1 MPGYIGPRRPSN
13 ANNSKRTQL
22 VRWLGLQTPVG
33 QAAAIRFIA
42 ALTLQ
47 TLGSKSVAVR
57 VTAAVTMIG
66 SFLLEGHT
74 ASAEWRSALSTTA
87 LLLHLAA
94 IHWWLGSL
102 YPLLAMTR
110 RGDPRTLVS
119 AVEAFS
125 SRAVWIVA
133 TLVAAGAVLLG
144 HLTGW
149 TLRIDSAYQLRFLF
163 KLGLVILLLSIASW
177 NKFRLTP
184 LLRRDPAAGAAALSG
199 VDQSGN
205 GRCPVHSRR
214 DGVGHQ
220 HRTRRVTDDSKS
232 RLAETRRDADGF
244 DATRRTSPRKVVVS
258 VVGPSPTS
266 PLCQLHAHKRTS
278 RFLRRSHRQQPKVL
292 GVGTRA
298 GP

>member
-1 MPGYIGPRRPSN
+1 MSALDLALVGLRVLVYAGAITGGGGVLYALSFPRAAREIGDAIRGQILFGCGLVLLVEPVRYV
-13 ANNSKRTQL
+13 AFQL
-22 VRWLGLQTPVG
+22 AMAGGDPTLAFAPEMRWLGLQTPVG

-42 ALTLQ
+42 ALTL
-47 TLGSKSVAVR
+47 LGSKSVAVR

-110 RGDPRTLVS
+110 RVDPRTLVS

-133 TLVAAGAVLLG
+133 ILVAAGAVLLG

-184 LLRRDPAAGAAALSG
+184 LLRRDPAAGAAALAASIKVEMG
-199 VDQSGN
+199 AALFILV
-205 GRCPVHSRR
+205 
-214 DGVGHQ
+214 
-220 HRTRRVTDDSKS
+220 
-232 RLAETRRDADGF
+232 
-244 DATRRTSPRKVVVS
+244 ATAWAISTAPDE
-258 VVGPSPTS
+258 
-266 PLCQLHAHKRTS
+266 
-278 RFLRRSHRQQPKVL
+278 
-292 GVGTRA
+292 
-298 GP
+298 